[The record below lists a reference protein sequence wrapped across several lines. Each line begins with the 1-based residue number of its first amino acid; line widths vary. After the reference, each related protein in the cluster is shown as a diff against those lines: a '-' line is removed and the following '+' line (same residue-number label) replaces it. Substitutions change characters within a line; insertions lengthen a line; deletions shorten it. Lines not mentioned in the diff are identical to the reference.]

1 MNPLRVDGVKSLG
14 PDKTP
19 RDSVDRAAGKLSS
32 CSLLVPRLFAPRAG
46 EVAIWAGPL
55 RMVSEHRCH
64 CFGVYTAFAQS
75 LGPTAPCGTG
85 PKHAGVVYRD
95 QGKVRPHSLAAAFSP
110 SGPAFESLMS
120 EGPAAGTLEQ
130 SGAQHKGSEN
140 QAGAACIFSVLQME
154 IPEP

>member
-55 RMVSEHRCH
+55 RMVSAHRCH
-64 CFGVYTAFAQS
+64 CFGVCFCSVFGAYSSVWNRPQARRCGLQ
-75 LGPTAPCGTG
+75 GP
-85 PKHAGVVYRD
+85 R
-95 QGKVRPHSLAAAFSP
+95 
-110 SGPAFESLMS
+110 
-120 EGPAAGTLEQ
+120 
-130 SGAQHKGSEN
+130 
-140 QAGAACIFSVLQME
+140 
-154 IPEP
+154 